1 MQSHG
6 VNGVR
11 QGGKSVEACDPLLPQ
26 PLRPIRLLDVMSMC
40 ATMRGLT
47 RHQSGFSSY
56 GTPCKGRIHR
66 HCISRWTE
74 TCVRHR
80 VLPNLPRHDRAFWSD
95 TVVPEA
101 DADPGGWLS
110 HNATG
115 SMGWISGQARGSK
128 WFEATPT
135 HHCPMAS
142 GRYGSSCSNL
152 MHGILSPQNAS
163 DGFESARS
171 IGRRRTSFVRSRH
184 LSPRS
189 ITQQRGVPARAADPR
204 T

>member
-1 MQSHG
+1 MTRCCRNRFGRSDFWTSCVQQCAASQDISLGCQVMEPH
-6 VNGVR
+6 VKAEITDIAF
-11 QGGKSVEACDPLLPQ
+11 QGGHKLV
-26 PLRPIRLLDVMSMC
+26 
-40 ATMRGLT
+40 
-47 RHQSGFSSY
+47 F
-56 GTPCKGRIHR
+56 
-66 HCISRWTE
+66 
-74 TCVRHR
+74 RHR
-80 VLPNLPRHDRAFWSD
+80 VLPNLPRHDRSFWSD

-101 DADPGGWLS
+101 DADPGGRLS

-115 SMGWISGQARGSK
+115 SMGWISGQARASK
-128 WFEATPT
+128 WFEAKPT
-135 HHCPMAS
+135 HRCPMAS

-184 LSPRS
+184 LSLRS